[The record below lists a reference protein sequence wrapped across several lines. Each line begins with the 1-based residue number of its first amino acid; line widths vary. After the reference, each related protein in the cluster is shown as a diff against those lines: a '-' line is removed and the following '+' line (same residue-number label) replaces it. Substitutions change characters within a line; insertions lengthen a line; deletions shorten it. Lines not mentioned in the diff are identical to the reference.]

1 MGDSPA
7 LCIEDLLKL
16 EPFRMLPRERL
27 EWVCHQ
33 VQPIDLVRG
42 EILMREGDPARG
54 LFILVAGQ
62 CNITRRSDGVEIPLG
77 RHEAPSFFG
86 EMPVLADEPALVSM
100 RALSDC
106 HLYKLAGEDFLSLL
120 HNCRD
125 FERTIFRILY
135 TRLRGLESFIRNRE
149 KMASLG
155 TLAAGLAHE
164 LNNPAAAV
172 VRALRDVT
180 PALLELQRMNLLYG
194 QRNVDEAHTQQWL
207 KVRDDGYDAILND
220 HLDPMTISDREEELL
235 NWLEDY
241 GVENAWKLAEPLAAG
256 NVSPEALDQLMER
269 WRNDPTELRDMG
281 LRWLA
286 VSFDVMRMIK
296 GGLRG
301 SERIAKLV
309 KAMKS
314 YSYLDQGAQQEL
326 DVHQGLEDT
335 LSLLEHKLKY
345 GIKVQRAYDRT
356 LPKICAF
363 GTELNQVWTNL
374 IDNAIDAMNGSGTL
388 KISTTQDDKLIRIEI
403 SDSGSGIPREIQ
415 SRIFEPFYTT
425 KPIGK
430 GSGLGLDLVRRIVEN
445 RHQGTVTVE
454 SRPGRTCFIVCLPIP
469 CPRNVELR
477 SQDALSGEDGMMES
491 VIMESAMPE
500 NVAIGFDKIV

>member
-1 MGDSPA
+1 MGNSQA

-16 EPFRMLPRERL
+16 EPFRMLPQERL
-27 EWVCHQ
+27 EWVCHH
-33 VQPIDLVRG
+33 VQPIALSRG
-42 EILMREGDPARG
+42 EILMREGEAPRG
-54 LFILVAGQ
+54 LFILVSGQ
-62 CNITRRSDGVEIPLG
+62 CNITRRSDGVDIPLG

-86 EMPVLADEPALVSM
+86 EMPVLSDEPALVSM
-100 RALSDC
+100 RALSECQLYQLDC
-106 HLYKLAGEDFLSLL
+106 EDFLSLL
-120 HNCRD
+120 HSCRD

-135 TRLRGLESFIRNRE
+135 ARLRGFESFIRNRE

-180 PALLELQRMNLLYG
+180 PAIIELQRMNLIYG

-207 KVRDDGYDAILND
+207 QVRDDGYDAILNNP
-220 HLDPMTISDREEELL
+220 LDSMAASDREEELL

-241 GVENAWKLAEPLAAG
+241 GVADAWKLSEPLAAG
-256 NVSPEALDQLMER
+256 NVTPEVLDQLMDR
-269 WRNDPTELRDMG
+269 WRNDPTELRDLG

-286 VSFDVMRMIK
+286 MSFDVMRMIK
-296 GGLRG
+296 SGLRG

-314 YSYLDQGAQQEL
+314 YSYLDQGAQQDI

-345 GIKVQRAYDRT
+345 GIQVQRVYDRN

-374 IDNAIDAMNGSGTL
+374 IDNAIDAMDGRGIL
-388 KISTTQDDKLIRIEI
+388 KITTLQDDKLVRVEI
-403 SDSGSGIPREIQ
+403 SDTGSGIPPEIQ

-430 GSGLGLDLVRRIVEN
+430 GSGLGLDLVRRVVEN
-445 RHQGTVTVE
+445 RHHGAVTVE

-469 CPRNVELR
+469 C
-477 SQDALSGEDGMMES
+477 SGGAEPESNGSTSMENDT
-491 VIMESAMPE
+491 MEEVMAE
-500 NVAIGFDKIV
+500 FNKIT